1 MADLATLLSDSRETE
16 SRAQLILVSAFALAA
31 ILLALAVLVN
41 SAIYT
46 ENLATRS
53 ENVESTQALE
63 YRHGVTQYMSDVI
76 AFANENNN
84 TEDYEAIKENVSD
97 GIADAGVYSALQQ
110 AQRGKALSVNVTS
123 NWDEEGSRIF
133 QTDGGSFTSNETE
146 EDWTLVSDV
155 DNTRAFSLE
164 LTKIPTDSF
173 SIVVNNTAD
182 PNEEWRL
189 NITDDGASDK
199 NVTVIT
205 PDSTTRRCSYTS
217 IESVDVTGATVNG
230 EPCPAMLDTE
240 DGKPMGFG
248 INVSDGYAIEF
259 EEADDIEG
267 NYSLVVD
274 NDTLDANT
282 NDNYSELDEPGGP
295 SVTPAVYSATVKL
308 DYETAR
314 MEYETEIRIAPGEPR

>member
-133 QTDGGSFTSNETE
+133 QTDGSDFTNNKTNGS
-146 EDWTLVSDV
+146 WTLATDV
-155 DNTRAFSLE
+155 DNTRAFTLE
-164 LTKIPTDSF
+164 LDDVTGKF
-173 SIVVNNTAD
+173 SIIVNNTAD
-182 PNEEWRL
+182 PKKNWTL
-189 NITDDGASDK
+189 NITKDE
-199 NVTVIT
+199 VTVNGVDT
-205 PDSTTRRCSYTS
+205 ECSDGS
-217 IESVDVTGATVNG
+217 DINSVDVTGATVNG
-230 EPCPAMLDTE
+230 EPCPGLLDTK
-240 DGKPMGFG
+240 DGKSMRFG
-248 INVSDGYAIEF
+248 TNVSDGYAIEF